1 MPTDEGRHL
10 VRRLIEELV
19 AGHPGCRYVIT
30 SRIRAYTGE
39 TVLGQQ
45 FARCDIQPFS
55 KEERSAFLRN
65 WVGQLF
71 RVRGHDAGGTE
82 AVAEV
87 AALTQAIE
95 TSSIRLLAV
104 NPLLLTVIA
113 IVHWNRKRLPEQR
126 VDLYDECIDVL
137 LGQRKQA
144 TAARW

>member
-1 MPTDEGRHL
+1 TRALGNRF
-10 VRRLIEELV
+10 
-19 AGHPGCRYVIT
+19 
-30 SRIRAYTGE
+30 SRS
-39 TVLGQQ
+39 
-45 FARCDIQPFS
+45 DSQPFS
-55 KEERSAFLRN
+55 AEERTAFLRN

-71 RVRGHDAGGTE
+71 RVRGQHDAARTE
-82 AVAEV
+82 AADEI

-144 TAARW
+144 EQHRTARDTRVLDEAYNDHR